1 MSYKSSSKTGAK
13 SLSPKAAKAS
23 SQRSPK
29 DIQYLP
35 NDLWDKIGNDLSYRD
50 LQKMRL
56 VVKQQKKIA
65 DRILSEK
72 GDFVFSLD
80 EYYDF
85 IDYICKYCTIDQLT
99 LAHKDLLTFYM
110 VDRSSGILFKKL
122 GVFGKKYRQA
132 EARFYTSINDP
143 LTEAQERV
151 NFAKYE
157 LSHKSNIDEYNK
169 SWVVSWLGDMTN
181 NFHFL
186 IEYIEF
192 AIDRP
197 VKFVKS
203 SEKKQPRRQTVET
216 LKTLQTFKNGI
227 SKLVKSKPQK
237 LIGEYMELLLN
248 LPLYERVLI
257 GINEDM
263 ENVDF
268 DNFAFDLPYHQ
279 LFCYRMEY
287 GKFNGGPPAY
297 TIVP

>member
-1 MSYKSSSKTGAK
+1 MSYKTSSKTGAK

-29 DIQYLP
+29 DMQHLP
-35 NDLWDKIGNDLSYRD
+35 NDLWDKIGKDSSYRD
-50 LQKMRL
+50 LQNMRL
-56 VVKQQKKIA
+56 VKQQKHIA
-65 DRILSEK
+65 DRILSERR
-72 GDFVFSLD
+72 DFVFSLD

-110 VDRSSGILFKKL
+110 VDRSDGILFKTL
-122 GVFGKKYRQA
+122 GIFGKKYREA
-132 EARFYTSINDP
+132 ESRFYTSISNP

-157 LSHKSNIDEYNK
+157 LSNKSNIDEYNK
-169 SWVVSWLGDMTN
+169 SWKVSWLGDMTN

-186 IEYIEF
+186 IEYIDL

-203 SEKKQPRRQTVET
+203 SEKKQPRRQTGET
-216 LKTLQTFKNGI
+216 IKTLQTFKNGI
-227 SKLVKSKPQK
+227 CKLVKSKPQK
-237 LIGEYMELLLN
+237 LIGEYVELLSK

-263 ENVDF
+263 YSVEFDDF
-268 DNFAFDLPYHQ
+268 AIDLPYHHVGK

-287 GKFNGGPPAY
+287 GKFNDGPPAY
-297 TIVP
+297 T